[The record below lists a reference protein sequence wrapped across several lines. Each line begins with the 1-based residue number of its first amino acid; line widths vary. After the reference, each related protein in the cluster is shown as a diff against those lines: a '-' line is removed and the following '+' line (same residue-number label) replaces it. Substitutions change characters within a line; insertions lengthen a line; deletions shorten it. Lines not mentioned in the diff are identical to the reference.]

1 MTVVMDLERTTTLPA
16 SEYEVPVSSAGTY
29 VGSAVSN
36 LVYNALVTS
45 AEAAASATESSIRF
59 TGDMLGLGTDLVVG
73 PLAGNAVRAAARGY
87 GAVTKPVITTGAKL
101 GAAGISVL
109 AGTGA
114 AYTATALLYG
124 GRKISSYLHS
134 YYVNY
139 KKGVAAQIQ
148 YPVPD
153 FSSQR
158 TVICLD
164 DVIDP
169 LLNPL
174 AYHENAYR
182 ENAYHETAYRE
193 NAYSETAYHENA
205 YRETAYHENVDLYN

>member
-1 MTVVMDLERTTTLPA
+1 MTALMDLDKTAIVPHLD
-16 SEYEVPVSSAGTY
+16 YEMPVSAAGTY

-59 TGDMLGLGTDLVVG
+59 TGDMLGLGTDMVVG
-73 PLAGNAVRAAARGY
+73 PLAGNAVRVAARGY

-101 GAAGISVL
+101 GAAGLSVI

-114 AYTATALLYG
+114 AYTASALIYG
-124 GRKISSYLHS
+124 GRKLGAYLHS

-139 KKGVAAQIQ
+139 KKGVAANIQ
-148 YPVPD
+148 YPIPD

-158 TVICLD
+158 SVICLE
-164 DVIDP
+164 DVVDP
-169 LLNPL
+169 VLNPI
-174 AYHENAYR
+174 AYYDDD
-182 ENAYHETAYRE
+182 
-193 NAYSETAYHENA
+193 
-205 YRETAYHENVDLYN
+205 VDLYN

>member
-1 MTVVMDLERTTTLPA
+1 MTAIMDLDRNATIPV
-16 SEYEVPVSSAGTY
+16 SDYEVPVSAAGTY

-87 GAVTKPVITTGAKL
+87 GAVTKPVITTSARL
-101 GAAGISVL
+101 GAAGLSVV

-114 AYTATALLYG
+114 AYTTTALLYG
-124 GRKISSYLHS
+124 GRKLGSYLRS

-139 KKGVAAQIQ
+139 KKGVAAKIQ
-148 YPVPD
+148 YPIPD

-158 TVICLD
+158 SVICLD

-169 LLNPL
+169 VLNPI
-174 AYHENAYR
+174 AHQDD
-182 ENAYHETAYRE
+182 
-193 NAYSETAYHENA
+193 
-205 YRETAYHENVDLYN
+205 VDLYG